1 MPVHRK
7 QHGFT
12 LIELMVTV
20 GVVFVTL
27 LIALPSFFAM
37 RQRAALRGAAEE
49 TLTMWQQT
57 RMEAAKRNQMVKFG
71 VSGSGGAFCLGAA
84 TTTNASDDVP
94 CDCTGVDTG
103 PGKVC
108 DVGTFPSNTKE
119 WRGVSLQGATLGQN
133 TGVAVMDSKRSAL
146 TDSADAGGITFNGPP
161 GRNAYSI
168 TLRVDQF
175 GRAFICEPSS
185 ATNKMPDFSTRQCNL

>member
-20 GVVFVTL
+20 GVVFITL
-27 LIALPSFFAM
+27 LIALPSFLAM

-57 RMEAAKRNQMVKFG
+57 RMEAAKRNLMVKYG
-71 VSGSGGAFCLGAA
+71 VSGSGLNFCLGAA
-84 TTTNASDDVP
+84 TTTDANDATP
-94 CDCTGVDTG
+94 CDCTGVDAT
-103 PGKVC
+103 KKC
-108 DVGTFPSNTKE
+108 DVGTFPSDIKE

-133 TGVAVMDSKRSAL
+133 TGVAVLDSKRSAL
-146 TDSADAGGITFNGPP
+146 TDAADAGAITLNGPS
-161 GRNAYSI
+161 GGKAYSL
-168 TLRVDQF
+168 TLRIDQF
-175 GRAFICEPSS
+175 GRGVICEPTT
-185 ATNKMPDFSTRQCNL
+185 ATNTMPDFSTRQCNL

>member
-20 GVVFVTL
+20 GVVFATL
-27 LIALPSFFAM
+27 LIALPSFLAM

-49 TLTMWQQT
+49 SLTMWQET

-84 TTTNASDDVP
+84 TTTDPADATP
-94 CDCTGVDTG
+94 CDCTGVDAT
-103 PGKVC
+103 KKC

-119 WRGVSLQGATLGQN
+119 WREVTLSGTPTLGQN
-133 TGVAVMDSKRSAL
+133 TGVAVLDSKRSAL
-146 TDSADAGGITFNGPP
+146 TDAGDAGGIVLSRNG
-161 GRNAYSI
+161 YSLA
-168 TLRVDQF
+168 LRIDQF
-175 GRAFICEPSS
+175 GRGVICEPSS
-185 ATNKMPDFSTRQCNL
+185 ATTKMPDFGTRQCNL